1 MRLPDGSGVPVAC
14 AVPVVPT
21 VPAAGQSVSFRRFRL
36 LVPFPVLPAFP
47 VLSCPSCTF
56 RSSRPLLSLSRCFGR
71 RTIPP
76 VSAVCRPCPP
86 PCCPSPGASTVRI
99 LLVVSDSPGCPDHF
113 GCFVPPFI
121 WTVAFRDRN
130 RACLVR
136 PCRALS
142 GRCPAIRRY
151 FCRARPCTVNPVQK
165 RSCGVRTSD
174 FRGPAN
180 RPSPP
185 SGGDRKKFS

>member
-86 PCCPSPGASTVRI
+86 PAAPLPVLRLSESSLSFRI
-99 LLVVSDSPGCPDHF
+99 LPVVLTASAVLSLLLSGQWLF
-113 GCFVPPFI
+113 GLQQGLPRPSMPRSF
-121 WTVAFRDRN
+121 WTVSCHSPVLLPGSAVH
-130 RACLVR
+130 CKPR
-136 PCRALS
+136 PEALL
-142 GRCPAIRRY
+142 
-151 FCRARPCTVNPVQK
+151 
-165 RSCGVRTSD
+165 RSQD
-174 FRGPAN
+174 FRLPGTCE
-180 RPSPP
+180 PP
-185 SGGDRKKFS
+185 VAAVGRGS